1 MGCFEEGQPLSG
13 ASDLGAKSLQISLKF
28 ARGIAGVHIIVPVV
42 KRFTVEEIKCE
53 CAGRCG

>member
-13 ASDLGAKSLQISLKF
+13 ASDLGAKSLQISSKF
-28 ARGIAGVHIIVPVV
+28 ARGIPGVHVIVPVV